1 MLKRLIR
8 VVKILALVYTVLLG
22 VTYTIQERLLFFPD
36 KLEAEYQFHFD
47 GKFEE
52 INLHTD
58 DDHTLNGL
66 HFYHPNPKGAVL
78 FFHGNSASLKLWG
91 GFAQD
96 FAALGY
102 DAYVFDYRG
111 FGKSSGKIF
120 SEEQFYADADLMTE
134 YVLKDFKPEQIRVIG
149 YSMGSGL
156 AAHAAQKFSLNNL
169 ILVAPYFKLAQ
180 LAQEKTMVV
189 PQFLVKYKIPTVN
202 FMNAAPQ
209 AKITLIHGMQDRLIG
224 IDNSEKLS
232 QYLKPNDKFFMVKA
246 DHNSVLSV
254 PEFWAILRERL

>member
-22 VTYTIQERLLFFPD
+22 VTYANQERLLFFPD

-58 DDHTLNGL
+58 DGYILNGI

-111 FGKSSGKIF
+111 FGKSGGKIF

-134 YVLKDFKPEQIRVIG
+134 YVLKDFTSEQIRVIG

-156 AAHAAQKFSLNNL
+156 AARAAQKFNLNNL

-189 PQFLVKYKIPTVN
+189 PQFLVKYKI
-202 FMNAAPQ
+202 
-209 AKITLIHGMQDRLIG
+209 HGMQDGLIG

-246 DHNSVLSV
+246 NHNSVLSV

>member
-22 VTYTIQERLLFFPD
+22 VTYAIQERLLFFPD

-58 DDHTLNGL
+58 DGHTLNGL

-102 DAYVFDYRG
+102 DTGTILETALKNVSDLSSKDAIKEAIKKFDGTLVTGSLKFDAERNPEKKVT
-111 FGKSSGKIF
+111 FIEVKDGK
-120 SEEQFYADADLMTE
+120 LT
-134 YVLKDFKPEQIRVIG
+134 LKE
-149 YSMGSGL
+149 
-156 AAHAAQKFSLNNL
+156 KF
-169 ILVAPYFKLAQ
+169 
-180 LAQEKTMVV
+180 
-189 PQFLVKYKIPTVN
+189 
-202 FMNAAPQ
+202 
-209 AKITLIHGMQDRLIG
+209 
-224 IDNSEKLS
+224 
-232 QYLKPNDKFFMVKA
+232 
-246 DHNSVLSV
+246 
-254 PEFWAILRERL
+254 

>member
-22 VTYTIQERLLFFPD
+22 VTYANQERLLFFPD

-58 DDHTLNGL
+58 DGYTLNGI

-96 FAALGY
+96 F
-102 DAYVFDYRG
+102 RG
-111 FGKSSGKIF
+111 FGKSGGKIF

-134 YVLKDFKPEQIRVIG
+134 YVLKDFTSEQIRVIG

-156 AAHAAQKFSLNNL
+156 AARAAQKFNLNNL

-202 FMNAAPQ
+202 FMNAASQ
-209 AKITLIHGMQDRLIG
+209 AKITLIHGMQDGLIG

-246 DHNSVLSV
+246 NHNSVLSV